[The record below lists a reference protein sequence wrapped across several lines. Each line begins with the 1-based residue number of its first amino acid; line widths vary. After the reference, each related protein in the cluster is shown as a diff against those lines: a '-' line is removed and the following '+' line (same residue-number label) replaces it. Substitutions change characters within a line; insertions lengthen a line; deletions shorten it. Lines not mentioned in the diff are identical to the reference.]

1 MSQATV
7 TPAADARRSDTGA
20 EHTGGT
26 AVKTGADAGAELRDY
41 ERSLA
46 RSCRSRTRADRP
58 HRFEL
63 RGRTWDLL
71 DEVFAPVYSP
81 STSVALDFLG
91 WTEHMETP
99 RSGSMLEIGC
109 GTGVISVMGALA
121 GCERV
126 VAADINP
133 RAVAN
138 TALNAARHG
147 VSGRVHAVHSDLFS
161 ALDPEERFDLVF
173 FSSNYVLAPAGH
185 RYATDHD
192 KAYVDPGYRVHRRY
206 LAEVCDRL
214 TFTGSALLHFSSRG
228 DLPLLKRIAAE
239 HGRRLITLVT
249 RQIHEGDTPVEHL
262 LLAIVPAAR

>member
-7 TPAADARRSDTGA
+7 TPAVDARRTDSTA
-20 EHTGGT
+20 ERTGGA
-26 AVKTGADAGAELRDY
+26 AVLAGAGAEVRDY

-46 RSCRSRTRADRP
+46 RSDMSRTRADRP
-58 HRFEL
+58 RSFEL

-71 DEVFAPVYSP
+71 DEVFAPVFSP
-81 STSVALDFLG
+81 TTSVALDFLG
-91 WTEHMETP
+91 WTEHVETP
-99 RSGSMLEIGC
+99 RTGSMLEIGC

-126 VAADINP
+126 VAADVNP
-133 RAVAN
+133 HAVAN
-138 TALNAARHG
+138 AALNAARHG
-147 VSGRVHAVHSDLFS
+147 VSGRVRAVHSDLFS

-185 RYATDHD
+185 RYASEHD

-206 LAEVCDRL
+206 LGEVCDRL
-214 TFTGSALLHFSSRG
+214 TPTGSALLHFSSRG
-228 DLPLLKRIAAE
+228 DLPLLKRLAAE
-239 HGRRLITLVT
+239 QDRRLITLVT
-249 RQIHEGDTPVEHL
+249 RQVHEAGTPVDHM